1 MPKTATSFMIRI
13 ESHNRCGV
21 LRAMR
26 KIERA
31 VAATGQVNRRRADM
45 RGVQA
50 DFPDTLG
57 AWR

>member
-1 MPKTATSFMIRI
+1 VPKTATNFLIWS

-21 LRAMR
+21 LQAMR